1 MFHSHVPRR
10 IATAIAA
17 AALSIGGFAVL
28 ASSPAGAVGG
38 PNPPTPASPGVLNE
52 VDCFAGAPA
61 DQALPVIIGLSGLQV
76 DVGATH
82 PTGLLPTGEAFGI
95 SGAYTVNF
103 VGPFV
108 EGLLE
113 AGLEAPNLQITAAV
127 EGLQFGQTDHGV
139 TGANVTLP
147 ALGTKLAPV
156 VAPAN
161 TTDLTDAS
169 SFVWAAGTGAL
180 AGLGTIT
187 SPSGL
192 FTNPAIVGDGIY
204 TGSTASLQ
212 SAIPGDFPTGTQVQ
226 EILSPNEIVVSNP
239 PTTAASG
246 TDIVL
251 VSAISIPVPFATSN
265 TAFTT
270 NGTAGSTADLGLKPN
285 GMNTV
290 GTDGPQTVGFSV
302 DNILNSGAFAGVP
315 ANAPCVLTG
324 FTAGGAAQAPGIEL
338 LPVGG
343 PYTSGAVAFPPTAGP
358 RISPYA
364 AYAGGGLA
372 NLNSAGTSPDPGTV
386 QAGDG
391 VSIPLGVTAPTPV
404 SQSVSMGVG
413 GSTTITLGA
422 NPGSYPIGAFSLNP
436 ASPVVLTRSPS
447 GTLTATL
454 TNAATGAVSLV
465 DTGTA
470 PQVLTFTFNAC
481 DNEATP
487 VCSTAANAG
496 TVTVNIGSSPVIQP
510 FSENVVGGQLVI
522 SCDSPSNYVTPA
534 ATPPGPTLNPLGQC
548 PEFQFPAITLDGLE
562 QTVTSTTGNTGG
574 VPGSGNPG
582 TIYISD
588 NRGSPLD
595 QWTLT
600 GTFIATPIGS
610 APGDNSNAACG
621 GIVAFCNATTG
632 PGTVKNGSLLLAPL
646 NTNGVIAPD
655 YLQVGG
661 VTCYADSTGG
671 SGTPPYNPPN
681 LNPNAIALSGTTTF
695 GNSVGTAVPVSLCS
709 AAQGVSGG
717 TFLYNATYSLT
728 IPESV
733 YAGNYFGSVQY
744 TVG

>member
-1 MFHSHVPRR
+1 
-10 IATAIAA
+10 
-17 AALSIGGFAVL
+17 
-28 ASSPAGAVGG
+28 
-38 PNPPTPASPGVLNE
+38 
-52 VDCFAGAPA
+52 
-61 DQALPVIIGLSGLQV
+61 
-76 DVGATH
+76 VGATH
-82 PTGLLPTGEAFGI
+82 PTGLLPTGESFGI
-95 SGAYTVNF
+95 SGVYTINF

-113 AGLEAPNLQITAAV
+113 AGLEAPALQISASV
-127 EGLQFGQTDHGV
+127 EGVQFGQTDHGV
-139 TGANVTLP
+139 LGSPVTLP
-147 ALGTKLAPV
+147 ALASKAT
-156 VAPAN
+156 PAIEPAT
-161 TTDLTDAS
+161 TTDLTDAAG
-169 SFVWAAGTGAL
+169 FTWAAGTGAL

-187 SPSGL
+187 SPTGL

-204 TGSTASLQ
+204 TGSTANLQ
-212 SAIPGDFPTGTQVQ
+212 SAVAGDFPTGTQIV
-226 EILSPNEIVVSNP
+226 EILSANEIVVSAP

-246 TDIVL
+246 NDIVT
-251 VSAISIPVPFATSN
+251 VGAITIPVPFSTSG
-265 TAFTT
+265 TAFTS
-270 NGTAGSTADLGLKPN
+270 NGTVGSTADLGFEPN

-290 GTDGPQTVGFSV
+290 GTAGPQTVGVSV
-302 DNILNSGAFAGVP
+302 DGILNSGAYAGTP

-324 FTAGGAAQAPGIEL
+324 FDSSAAHTSGPGIEIVAT
-338 LPVGG
+338 PSPHGV
-343 PYTSGAVAFPPTAGP
+343 VAFPPTAGP
-358 RISPYA
+358 RVAPAS
-364 AYAGGGLA
+364 AYAGAGLA
-372 NLNSAGTSPDPGTV
+372 YLNNAGNGTDPATV
-386 QAGDG
+386 QSADG
-391 VSIPLGVTAPTPV
+391 VSIPLGVTGPTPV

-413 GSTTITLGA
+413 GSTTITLSA
-422 NPGSYPIGAFSLNP
+422 TPGSYPVGAFSLNP
-436 ASPVVLTRSPS
+436 ASPVVLARSPS

-534 ATPPGPTLNPLGQC
+534 ATPPGPTLAPLGQC

-574 VPGSGNPG
+574 VPGSSSPG

-621 GIVAFCNATTG
+621 GIVAFCNSTTG

-661 VTCYADSTGG
+661 VTCLADSTGG

-695 GNSVGTAVPVSLCS
+695 GNSLGTAVPVSLCS

-733 YAGNYFGSVQY
+733 YAGDYFGSVQY